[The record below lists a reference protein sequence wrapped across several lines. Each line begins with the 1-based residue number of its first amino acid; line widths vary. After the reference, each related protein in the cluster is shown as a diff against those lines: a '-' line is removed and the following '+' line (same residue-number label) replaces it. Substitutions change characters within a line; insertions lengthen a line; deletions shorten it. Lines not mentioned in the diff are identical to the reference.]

1 MGRIERKTDPMR
13 SVKKG
18 VAVLAALSVLIGGCS
33 AVKPKEEYEKPALYW
48 YKKMIKGVVT
58 GNLEKAD
65 NAFTSLES
73 EHISSPLIPE
83 AMLIL
88 MQAHMDNEEYLL
100 AQFYLD
106 EYMKR
111 YGSYKNRKLA
121 EFIKIKAAFYG
132 LRSPQRDQKLI
143 DDTYKKAQGY
153 VARYPDSEMTPM
165 AQTVAVRL
173 AMARYLLN
181 ENIAKLY
188 TRLDKP
194 KAAEIYRARNQE
206 SFIKADDIQPP
217 HRGWLAWL
225 FE

>member
-1 MGRIERKTDPMR
+1 MM
-13 SVKKG
+13 KK
-18 VAVLAALSVLIGGCS
+18 VALVTVWVLLMGGCS
-33 AVKPKEEYEKPALYW
+33 AVKQKEEYEKPALYW
-48 YKKMIKGVVT
+48 YKKMIKGVVS

-143 DDTYKKAQGY
+143 DDTLKKAQGY
-153 VARYPDSEMTPM
+153 VTKYPDSEMTPM
-165 AQTVAVRL
+165 AQTIAVRL
-173 AMARYLLN
+173 AMTRYLLN
-181 ENIAKLY
+181 ENIASLY
-188 TRLDKP
+188 ERLDKP
-194 KAAEIYRARNQE
+194 KAAAIYRERNKKSFVKQE
-206 SFIKADDIQPP
+206 DIQPP